1 MPIKLRRIQYDDLNT
16 IVQRFRTEQQEIDS
30 LHKSLKSKVE
40 SLHNNQWVGE
50 GSEKW
55 FSEMEGQVLP
65 AIQKLAGALGHA
77 GDVAWKISQTVR
89 QHDEETKG
97 FFNNLI

>member
-1 MPIKLRRIQYDDLNT
+1 MAKLRRIQYDDLNT
-16 IVQRFRTEQQEIDS
+16 IVQKFRTEQQEIDA
-30 LHKSLKSKVE
+30 LQKQLKQKVE

-50 GSEKW
+50 GSEKF
-55 FSEMEGQVLP
+55 FSEMESQVLP
-65 AIQKLAGALGHA
+65 AVQRLAAALGHA
-77 GDVAWKISQTVR
+77 GDVAQKIANLIR